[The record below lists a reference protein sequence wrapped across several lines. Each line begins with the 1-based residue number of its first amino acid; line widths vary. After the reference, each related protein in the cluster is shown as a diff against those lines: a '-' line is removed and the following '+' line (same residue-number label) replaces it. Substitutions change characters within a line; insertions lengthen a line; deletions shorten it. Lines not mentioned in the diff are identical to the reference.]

1 MGFIHELI
9 DTFRFHVLNAR
20 DKELEERM
28 KLKAMRDRIKKHGH
42 GFIDFK
48 MNAISEKFA
57 IYIFGIYRY
66 ADQFMKAIRNDFL
79 EKGGTV
85 YAKQII
91 ESMLTQEQ
99 HEMLASFSYES
110 IMNAITKG
118 GDVNAVFDGV
128 KQRFKTFQSIIDRDK
143 TEAINGTFNTL
154 KLLAEVSKF
163 DMYMF
168 LKTFDTT
175 LPESDYNY
183 KPVFTSKDNRY
194 LVDDLVKLDCAV
206 NSVTSTKDLPRIIH
220 EFESYRGLAPMGEK
234 NVKQL
239 CAVIDSLRDTKSLTD
254 MIAYLSGDLAY
265 QPTAATSNENIV
277 STYIN
282 ELAKEIKAT
291 ADRIITALKSD
302 RINKVLSKAFSGVE
316 LAKLANYS
324 EEKNT
329 LLASYQCLTFRYVE
343 PMIYL
348 KTFIIERYEQY
359 IKDAVNQILLEAE
372 FVRKERQSLLS
383 DAFYALNGTREAILA
398 VDSALS
404 DNGDEG
410 KRLKTL
416 LLGMKK
422 SKTNQEVINAL
433 IGKVDAHV
441 NDVVKKSVRHIMSI
455 TEVMTAV
462 SRDIKGSTKK
472 EIFNPTKFV
481 SAGSKIAERLDK
493 TIADAGL
500 FLSLMNHFIK

>member
-1 MGFIHELI
+1 MGFISDII

-28 KLKAMRDRIKKHGH
+28 KLKAMRDRIRKSGH

-57 IYIFGIYRY
+57 IYIYHIYRY
-66 ADQFMKAIRNDFL
+66 SDQFMKALRNDFL

-91 ESMLTQEQ
+91 EAMLTQEQ
-99 HEMLASFSYES
+99 QELLASFSYEN
-110 IMNAITKG
+110 IMNAIVKG

-128 KQRFKTFQSIIDRDK
+128 KQRFKTLQTMIDREK

-154 KLLAEVSKF
+154 KLLAELSKF

-175 LPESDYNY
+175 LPEGDYNY

-194 LVDDLVKLDCAV
+194 LIDDIVKLDCAV
-206 NSVTSTKDLPRIIH
+206 NSMPSAKELPRYIH
-220 EFESYRGLAPMGEK
+220 EFESYRGLPPMGEK
-234 NVKQL
+234 NAKHL
-239 CAVIDSLRDTKSLTD
+239 SSSIDSLRDTKALTD

-265 QPTAATSNENIV
+265 TPTAATSTENIV

-282 ELAKEIKAT
+282 DLAKDIKAT
-291 ADRIITALKSD
+291 ADKIITALKSD
-302 RINKVLSKAFSGVE
+302 RINKVLSKAFAGIE
-316 LAKLANYS
+316 LAKLTNYN
-324 EEKNT
+324 EEKNS
-329 LLASYQCLTFRYVE
+329 LLSSYQCLTFRFVE
-343 PMIYL
+343 PLVYL

-359 IKDAVNQILLEAE
+359 IKDAVNQVLLEAE
-372 FVRKERQSLLS
+372 FVRKERQTLLS

-398 VDSALS
+398 VDSTLS
-404 DNGDEG
+404 DNGEEG

-433 IGKVDAHV
+433 VGKVDAHV
-441 NDVVKKSVRHIMSI
+441 NDVVKKSVRHVMSI
-455 TEVMTAV
+455 SEVMTSV
-462 SRDIKGSTKK
+462 LRDIKASTKK
-472 EIFNPTKFV
+472 EIFNPAKFV
-481 SAGSKIAERLDK
+481 GAGSKAIDRLDK
-493 TIADAGL
+493 TIADTSV